1 MDNYLN
7 YRWPKGPGV
16 QPPPVPSAR
25 PLPPP
30 SRPKR
35 GVRRWLAPVVAVA
48 LCLALLGGV
57 SFWAVNGI
65 ANLIAQALSLI
76 HI

>member
-16 QPPPVPSAR
+16 QPPPVPSDR

-30 SRPKR
+30 RKAKR
-35 GVRRWLAPVVAVA
+35 SARSWLIPDRKSVV
-48 LCLALLGGV
+48 
-57 SFWAVNGI
+57 
-65 ANLIAQALSLI
+65 
-76 HI
+76 

>member
-25 PLPPP
+25 PLLP
-30 SRPKR
+30 RPKKR
-35 GVRRWLAPVVAVA
+35 GVRRWLAPVVAIA
-48 LCLALLGGV
+48 LCLARLGGV
-57 SFWAVNGI
+57 SF
-65 ANLIAQALSLI
+65 
-76 HI
+76 